1 MMAVA
6 RLIQTLWQGQQRWS
20 RLAWLLLVPFALGF
34 SALVRTR
41 NALYDW
47 RLLPIRR
54 ATPKVISVGNLTVGG
69 SGKTPFVLWLA
80 QALQQRTHYR
90 IAILTHGYKGSRSDT
105 TAVGA
110 GGEIRATPAEVG
122 DEAVMLARSFS
133 GVVIAGKNRLKAAQL
148 ASQDFASELVILDDG
163 FQHRRLTRDVDLLLI
178 AGRQDRPGLDRQWLL
193 PAGPSREPPSA
204 ARRADMVI
212 VTKGGQPTG
221 LEPDRAEP
229 PLFSADLVPTSLV
242 ESGQGDWQELSLS
255 LLHRRRVLAVAGIA
269 DPAPFYALLQEHD
282 AELTEVMSFADHHT
296 YTQADWQTIVTIGR
310 RCDLIVTT
318 EKDLVKLERFPFPT
332 GKLVALRVRMQ
343 VRNAECL
350 LSRIERQLAHQT
362 EKMDDDHP
370 RKKRP
375 SSIFHGLIWPRRSS
389 SKP

>member
-6 RLIQTLWQGQQRWS
+6 RLIQTVWQGQQLWS
-20 RLAWLLLVPFALGF
+20 RLVWLLLVPFSLGF
-34 SALVRTR
+34 SALARTR

-47 RLLPIRR
+47 RLLPIRQ
-54 ATPKVISVGNLTVGG
+54 AAPQVISVGNLTVGG

-80 QALQQRTHYR
+80 QALQRRTRYR
-90 IAILTHGYKGSRSDT
+90 IAILTRGYKGSRSVP

-110 GGEIRATPAEVG
+110 GGKVWVTPAEVG

-163 FQHRRLTRDVDLLLI
+163 FQHRRLTRDLDLLLI
-178 AGRQDRPGLDRQWLL
+178 AGHQGHSGLDRQWLL
-193 PAGPSREPPSA
+193 PAGPLREPVSA
-204 ARRADMVI
+204 SRRADAVI
-212 VTKGGQPTG
+212 LTKGGQPIG
-221 LEPDRAEP
+221 LEPGGVDP

-242 ESGQGDWQELSLS
+242 ESVQGRWHERPLG
-255 LLHRRRVLAVAGIA
+255 LLHHRRVLAVAGIA
-269 DPAPFYALLQEHD
+269 DPTPFYALLQEHD
-282 AELTEVMSFADHHT
+282 AELAEVVSFADHHT
-296 YTQADWQTIVTIGR
+296 YTQADWQTIVTAGR

-343 VRNAECL
+343 VSNAERL
-350 LSRIERQLAHQT
+350 LSRIERHLEHQT
-362 EKMDDDHP
+362 D
-370 RKKRP
+370 
-375 SSIFHGLIWPRRSS
+375 
-389 SKP
+389 